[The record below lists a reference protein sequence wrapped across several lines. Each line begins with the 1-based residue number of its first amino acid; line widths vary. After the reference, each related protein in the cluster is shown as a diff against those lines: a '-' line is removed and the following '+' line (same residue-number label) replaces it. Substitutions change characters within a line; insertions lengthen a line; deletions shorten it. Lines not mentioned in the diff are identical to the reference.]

1 MELYP
6 AHPPAWF
13 SPFKFGETQE
23 RKNSVLNREIGL
35 FGKNESPA
43 ILPVMG
49 VQCRDE
55 AVIPKCQS
63 ARAGEASRIDHS
75 HLTGG
80 HENHPFDDIGNS
92 VADAFQ
98 IVGDPQEVGSAFDR
112 GRIAG
117 HDGHQPVEQLP
128 V

>member
-1 MELYP
+1 MELYR

-13 SPFKFGETQE
+13 SPFGFGETQE
-23 RKNSVLNREIGL
+23 RNNSILNRAIGL
-35 FGKNESPA
+35 FGKNGSPA

-55 AVIPKCQS
+55 AVIIARQS
-63 ARAGEASRIDHS
+63 ERAGKASRIDHS

-98 IVGDPQEVGSAFDR
+98 IVGDPQ
-112 GRIAG
+112 
-117 HDGHQPVEQLP
+117 
-128 V
+128 